1 MTISLTRP
9 TVARR
14 NGSRGD
20 PYRKSSLLALA
31 IFASLIFCCQSARA
45 DDEDRILAGELLVA
59 TDEIADRRFA
69 ETVIYIAKHDAAGTL
84 GLIINRPMAKGTLD
98 DLLKG
103 FGVNAKNP
111 RGEIV
116 IHFGGPV
123 SQRQGFLLHSDDVLL
138 DSSAQVNNG
147 ITMTSD
153 VKMIEAI
160 AAGKGPRQYLFA
172 VGYAGWAPGQLAAEI
187 AAGSWFTI
195 PSDRSLIFGNDADRK
210 WLQATAKRRIPL

>member
-1 MTISLTRP
+1 MTMLLTRS
-9 TVARR
+9 AIGGW
-14 NGSRGD
+14 NGSRAD
-20 PYRKSSLLALA
+20 PSWRLSLLALA
-31 IFASLIFCCQSARA
+31 ICASISFCCAAVRGDELDRA
-45 DDEDRILAGELLVA
+45 LAGELLVA
-59 TDEIADRRFA
+59 TDKIADRRFA
-69 ETVIYIAKHDAAGTL
+69 ETVIYIANHNAAGTL
-84 GLIINRPMAKGTLD
+84 GLIINRPMAKATLN

-103 FGVNAKNP
+103 FGVRAQNP

-138 DSSAQVNNG
+138 DSSARANNG
-147 ITMTSD
+147 IVMTSD
-153 VKMIEAI
+153 TRMIEAI

-210 WLQATAKRRIPL
+210 WPKATAKRRISL